1 MSSPQSS
8 RDNSALW
15 SKLRSEE
22 MSVALEDGLPLRRQF
37 RLRDKTMTL
46 LWGSAGFKRRICL
59 AEQMNYIS
67 EKVNKQSADE
77 FNIYQPVSIKF
88 SAETLEAKV

>member
-1 MSSPQSS
+1 
-8 RDNSALW
+8 
-15 SKLRSEE
+15 
-22 MSVALEDGLPLRRQF
+22 
-37 RLRDKTMTL
+37 
-46 LWGSAGFKRRICL
+46 
-59 AEQMNYIS
+59 MNYIS